1 MSAEQV
7 HKATLTIL
15 AFSTADVMT
24 VEELRARVQRAKR
37 VTKAA

>member
-1 MSAEQV
+1 M
-7 HKATLTIL
+7 IL

-24 VEELRARVQRAKR
+24 VEELKARVQRAKP